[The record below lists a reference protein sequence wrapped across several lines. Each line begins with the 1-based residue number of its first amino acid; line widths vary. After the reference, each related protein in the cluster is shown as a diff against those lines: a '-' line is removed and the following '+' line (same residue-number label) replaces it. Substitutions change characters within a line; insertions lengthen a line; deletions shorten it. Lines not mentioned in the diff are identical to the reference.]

1 MRSTMEVRSL
11 LHIRNDNPELT
22 RSQLAALCRQLP
34 LLYFILVVNTLAV
47 CLTFVDRAPAWMSLY
62 VPGVLCV
69 ACTGRAV
76 RWWKL
81 RGEDMP
87 HEKVVSLL
95 RRTVWLTVM
104 LGAAFT
110 AWALGLYEY
119 GDDYARAHVAF
130 YMSITVIGCI
140 FCLTHLRP
148 AAILLTVIVVAP
160 WTIFFLASGQPVFVA
175 ISINI
180 ALVAFAM
187 TIILLIN
194 YRDFA
199 TLIDSRKLLLKQ
211 QSATLAL
218 SDENFRLAN
227 LDSLTGLPNRRS
239 FFSSLAVLLEKAHE
253 HGERFVVGVID
264 LDGFKQVNDAYG
276 HTVGDRLLIEAAT
289 RLMSQAC
296 VHTQIARL
304 GGDEFGVLL
313 DRDVTRDQLDDF
325 GRCLTD
331 ALRGTFEIRDVTV
344 SLLGSAGFAMFPDAG
359 TTAQELYERADYAMY
374 YAKRTAR
381 GASAIFSTEHETR
394 IRRASIVEQEL
405 RLAILHDQLTLAFQ
419 PIVDLRT
426 QRVIG
431 FEALARWN
439 NEKLGTVGPDEFI
452 PVAER
457 SDLINRLTEN
467 LLNKA
472 LATLKT
478 WPSDIFVSF
487 NLSTH
492 DISRKEQTARIENI
506 VRQSGID
513 ASRIEFE
520 VTETAVMP
528 DFEQARE
535 SLVRL
540 RTLGA
545 RVALDDFGSGQS
557 SLSYVHRLP
566 LDKIKIDRGF
576 IGGIESDKAC
586 RDIVRTVV
594 GMCRRLAVAC
604 TVEGVET
611 AAQRDAVMNLGCG
624 SAQGY
629 LFGKPKSARDAAAY
643 LALPPND
650 THVESQP
657 STRFTQ
663 PIAIPNERPGNSD
676 PSLSR
681 ASLTSTVE

>member
-1 MRSTMEVRSL
+1 MRSTKKVRSL
-11 LHIRNDNPELT
+11 LRIRNDNPELT

-34 LLYFILVVNTLAV
+34 LLYFILVVNTFAV
-47 CLTFVDRAPAWMSLY
+47 CVTFFDRAPAWMSVY
-62 VPGVLCV
+62 VPSALCV
-69 ACTGRAV
+69 VCVVRAMS
-76 RWWKL
+76 WWKK
-81 RGEDMP
+81 RCEDMP
-87 HEKVVSLL
+87 HDRVVRLL
-95 RRTVWLTVM
+95 RRTVWLTVL
-104 LGAAFT
+104 LGTAFT
-110 AWALGLYEY
+110 AWALELYQY

-148 AAILLTVIVVAP
+148 AAILLTVIVVTP

-199 TLIDSRKLLLKQ
+199 KLIDSRKLLLKQ

-239 FFSSLAVLLEKAHE
+239 FFSSLNVLLEKAHAT
-253 HGERFVVGVID
+253 GERFVVGVID

-276 HTVGDRLLIEAAT
+276 HSVGDRLLIEAAT
-289 RLMSQAC
+289 RLIGHAC
-296 VHTQIARL
+296 VQTQIARL

-313 DRDVTRDQLDDF
+313 DREVTREELDQF
-325 GRCLTD
+325 SRCITE
-331 ALRGTFEIRDVTV
+331 ALGGTVEIRDVTV
-344 SLLGSAGFAMFPDAG
+344 SLLGSAGFAVFPDAG

-381 GASAIFSTEHETR
+381 GTSAIFSAEHETR

-405 RLAILHDQLTLAFQ
+405 RLAILHDQVTLAFQ
-419 PIVDLRT
+419 PIVDLDT
-426 QRVIG
+426 QGVIG
-431 FEALARWN
+431 FEALARWS
-439 NEKLGTVGPDEFI
+439 NEKLGIVGPDEFI

-472 LATLKT
+472 LVTLKT

-492 DISRKEQTARIENI
+492 DISRREQTARIEHI
-506 VRQSGID
+506 VRQSGAD

-535 SLVRL
+535 SLARL

-566 LDKIKIDRGF
+566 LDKIKIDRSF
-576 IGGIESDKAC
+576 IEGIESDKAC

-611 AAQRDAVMNLGCG
+611 AAQRDSVIDLGCD

-629 LFGKPKSARDAAAY
+629 VFGKPMSASDVKTY
-643 LALPPND
+643 LA
-650 THVESQP
+650 THL
-657 STRFTQ
+657 
-663 PIAIPNERPGNSD
+663 NEAHALD
-676 PSLSR
+676 
-681 ASLTSTVE
+681 